1 MLDGWWDVVGCPYCR
16 GALQS
21 TNNVERPIGCLS
33 CGERF
38 AVADGIPVL
47 LRHQDADRLAGFS
60 RSYQEERLREGRLP
74 LSVEQAQA
82 LPYGQPPGFPSLYW
96 EVRRQSFCALMR
108 WLAREGPSP
117 AGGPTADLGGGI
129 GWLGYRLAQLR
140 FRVLAVDAS
149 RDEAFGLEA
158 ARTYYSSLA
167 SFLPIQ
173 GDLEHPPLQAG
184 RLSLIVCNAS
194 LHYAS
199 DLESTLQRVADALR
213 PGGHMVIL
221 DTPIARHPRP
231 GTGRGDRHL
240 GRQELHSALLD
251 AGLRPRRMAVQRG
264 WRWRM
269 HQVKALLRGDARF
282 SFPMIVA
289 ERTL

>member
-1 MLDGWWDVVGCPYCR
+1 MKP
-16 GALQS
+16 
-21 TNNVERPIGCLS
+21 
-33 CGERF
+33 
-38 AVADGIPVL
+38 
-47 LRHQDADRLAGFS
+47 
-60 RSYQEERLREGRLP
+60 
-74 LSVEQAQA
+74 EQAAGEYELSDAQQA
-82 LPYGQPPGFPSLYW
+82 RMLRKLMLFWDGQWFLK
-96 EVRRQSFCALMR
+96 A
-108 WLAREGPSP
+108 A
-117 AGGPTADLGGGI
+117 
-129 GWLGYRLAQLR
+129 
-140 FRVLAVDAS
+140 
-149 RDEAFGLEA
+149 EAFGLEA